1 MAKKNSPKEK
11 KYFTVAQANA
21 TLPLVQAIVQ
31 DIALLARDLQERHER
46 LRRVLPSKGAGI
58 GDAYREEIL
67 QVQADFDRDR
77 ERMEEYEQELKSL
90 GVELKDYNT
99 GLIDF
104 PCWMDDREV
113 YLCWKLGEPDI
124 GHWHEVDAGFAGRRK
139 LMLNARQ
146 S

>member
-1 MAKKNSPKEK
+1 MAKKNSAKEK

-58 GDAYREEIL
+58 GDAHREELL

-77 ERMEEYEQELKSL
+77 ERMEEYEQELRNL

-104 PCWMDDREV
+104 PCWMDNREV

-139 LMLNARQ
+139 LMVNAPQ